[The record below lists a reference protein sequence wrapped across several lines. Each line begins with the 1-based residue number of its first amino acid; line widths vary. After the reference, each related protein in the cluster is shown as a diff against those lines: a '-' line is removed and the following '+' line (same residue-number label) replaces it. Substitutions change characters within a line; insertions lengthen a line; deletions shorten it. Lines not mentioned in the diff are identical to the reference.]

1 MTENNMEEHKFDY
14 DNTSDVLYIQNVMK
28 DVEESV
34 EFSEDIVL
42 DLDKKG
48 NVIGVEIFYA
58 SEFLGL
64 FNKEIDKELLKNL
77 KEAYIEYKDF
87 RNIWFVTLILQTK
100 DKQILQPLPPLK
112 KSEYVSPIVQHLEAK

>member
-1 MTENNMEEHKFDY
+1 MKEHRFNY
-14 DNTSDVLYIQNVMK
+14 DNVSDVLYIQNVVK

-42 DLDKKG
+42 DLDKNG

-64 FNKEIDKELLKNL
+64 FNKEINREFLENL
-77 KEAYIEYKDF
+77 KEAYIEYRDF
-87 RNIWFVTLILQTK
+87 RNIWFVVLMLQSK
-100 DKQILQPLPPLK
+100 DKQISQPLPPLR
-112 KSEYVSPIVQHLEAK
+112 KSEYVNPIVQYLKAQ

>member
-1 MTENNMEEHKFDY
+1 MENQRFHYNQED
-14 DNTSDVLYIQNVMK
+14 DVLYIQNVVE
-28 DVEESV
+28 DVEESI

-64 FNKEIDKELLKNL
+64 FNDEINKEFLKELKD
-77 KEAYIEYKDF
+77 AYIEYKDF
-87 RNIWFVTLILQTK
+87 RNMWFIVLVLNSKTKLIRQAM
-100 DKQILQPLPPLK
+100 PPLR
-112 KSEYVSPIVQHLEAK
+112 KSEYISPVAQYLQSPPN

>member
-1 MTENNMEEHKFDY
+1 MKEHRFHY
-14 DNTSDVLYIQNVMK
+14 DKVSDVLYIQNIVK

-64 FNKEIDKELLKNL
+64 FNKGINKELLENL
-77 KEAYIEYKDF
+77 KEAHIEYKDF
-87 RNIWFVTLILQTK
+87 RNIWFVVLMLQTK
-100 DKQILQPLPPLK
+100 DKQIMQPLPPLK
-112 KSEYVSPIVQHLEAK
+112 KSEYVSPFVQHLQAQAN

>member
-1 MTENNMEEHKFDY
+1 MKEHKFHY
-14 DNTSDVLYIQNVMK
+14 DEEDDILYIQNAVK

-64 FNKEIDKELLKNL
+64 FNEEIDKEFLENL
-77 KEAYIEYKDF
+77 EEAYIEYKDF
-87 RNIWFVTLILQTK
+87 RNIWFIVLMLQSKNKLIS
-100 DKQILQPLPPLK
+100 QPLPPLR
-112 KSEYVSPIVQHLEAK
+112 KSEYVSPLIAGME